1 MDDQNKPVNGSGKRK
16 LRTIDPK
23 FRFLKPG
30 VLIFK
35 PSAVERAKLALGY
48 SIRVDVLMK
57 MQHNPGVVAVRSAWR
72 PTEQLPSDDMKLPEA
87 PGKPE
92 DGK

>member
-1 MDDQNKPVNGSGKRK
+1 MNDPETPVNGSGKRK

-35 PSAVERAKLALGY
+35 PTVAERAKLALGY
-48 SIRVDVLMK
+48 CIRVDVLMK
-57 MQHNPGVVAVRSAWR
+57 FQHNPGITAVRSAWR
-72 PTEQLPSDDMKLPEA
+72 PTEQLPSDDMKLPES
-87 PGKPE
+87 PEKKE
-92 DGK
+92 DGS